1 MEFAFYIC
9 GLIAILATLRV
20 ITHTNPVHALLYL
33 IISLLAISGVF
44 FALGAHFAG
53 ALEIIVYAGAIMVLF
68 VFVVM
73 MLNLGGAEIEQER
86 QWLKPQVWIGPAILS
101 AIMLV
106 VIVYAILG
114 VNDQGIDGT
123 PISAKE
129 VGIALFGP
137 YVLAVELASMLLL
150 AGLVVAFHVGREER
164 AGEVLSNRT
173 DDRAKK
179 KNGGA
184 RMIPLT
190 HGLILAAI
198 LFVLGLTG
206 LVIRRNLLFML
217 IGLEIM
223 INASALAFVVAG
235 SYWGQPDGQVMYILA
250 ISLAA
255 AEASIGLALLLQ
267 LHRRRQNL
275 NIDSVSELRG

>member
-73 MLNLGGAEIEQER
+73 MLNLGGAEVAQER
-86 QWLKPQVWIGPAILS
+86 QWLKPQIWIGPAVLS
-101 AIMLV
+101 AGLLAVM
-106 VIVYAILG
+106 VYAIMGL
-114 VNDQGIDGT
+114 NDQGIEGNA
-123 PISAKE
+123 ISAKE

-150 AGLVVAFHVGREER
+150 AGLVVAFHIGREDR
-164 AGEVLSNRT
+164 MGEVLSNRAG
-173 DDRAKK
+173 DSAKRK
-179 KNGGA
+179 TEEHA
-184 RMIPLT
+184 
-190 HGLILAAI
+190 
-198 LFVLGLTG
+198 
-206 LVIRRNLLFML
+206 
-217 IGLEIM
+217 
-223 INASALAFVVAG
+223 
-235 SYWGQPDGQVMYILA
+235 
-250 ISLAA
+250 
-255 AEASIGLALLLQ
+255 
-267 LHRRRQNL
+267 
-275 NIDSVSELRG
+275 